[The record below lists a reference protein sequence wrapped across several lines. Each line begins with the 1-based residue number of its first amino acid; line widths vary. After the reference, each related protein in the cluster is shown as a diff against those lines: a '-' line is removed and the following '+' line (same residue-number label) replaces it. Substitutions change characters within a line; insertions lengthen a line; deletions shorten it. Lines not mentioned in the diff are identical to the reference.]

1 MVARRSVG
9 AGEILVALACFLAL
23 CGVALSH
30 PTRLVEHDAY
40 ACRASIATLSHGH
53 VTLSNGQ
60 YQELRNRL
68 IAADGGNSL
77 GIGQWVRTPDGR
89 WVSEKN
95 PGYPFFAVPF
105 ELLGVLRLAPLF
117 YGALGCAGLFLGGR
131 RRLGRWGG
139 ARGRSGSSARPES
152 PCCSP
157 GATRCPRSPRP
168 RSWPPGRGRS
178 CGPCWPRRPARTGGR
193 SSASS
198 GSSPLR
204 GRCSSATQTSSSS
217 AAAWSRSCC
226 SGG

>member
-1 MVARRSVG
+1 MARRSVG

-139 ARGRSGSSARPES
+139 HVGGRALLRVRSRHAVRLARHDAHVHRDLAPGRRDGGGLVGRAGRGGRRAPEDGRRP
-152 PCCSP
+152 
-157 GATRCPRSPRP
+157 PRVPRP
-168 RSWPPGRGRS
+168 
-178 CGPCWPRRPARTGGR
+178 
-193 SSASS
+193 
-198 GSSPLR
+198 
-204 GRCSSATQTSSSS
+204 
-217 AAAWSRSCC
+217 
-226 SGG
+226 